1 MCIRDRLGMAFGSDI
16 IKADG
21 TLDRKLLAS
30 RAFSDEKKHKLLN
43 DITHPFI
50 TMSIRRAVKALSD
63 AGEKI
68 AVIDAPLLFESG
80 IDIICDKTVAVVADA
95 DIRLGRIIIRDEL
108 ESSAAVQRM
117 SVQNSA
123 DYYKNLADIIIE
135 NDGSLSE
142 LEELANQVVDEI
154 RRSADEACR

>member
-1 MCIRDRLGMAFGSDI
+1 
-16 IKADG
+16 
-21 TLDRKLLAS
+21 
-30 RAFSDEKKHKLLN
+30 
-43 DITHPFI
+43 
-50 TMSIRRAVKALSD
+50 
-63 AGEKI
+63 
-68 AVIDAPLLFESG
+68 
-80 IDIICDKTVAVVADA
+80 
-95 DIRLGRIIIRDEL
+95 
-108 ESSAAVQRM
+108 M